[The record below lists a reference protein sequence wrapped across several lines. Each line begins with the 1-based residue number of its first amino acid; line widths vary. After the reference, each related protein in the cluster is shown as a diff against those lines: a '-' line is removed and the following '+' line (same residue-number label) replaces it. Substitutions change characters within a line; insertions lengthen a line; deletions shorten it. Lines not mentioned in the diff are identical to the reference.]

1 VSTPASSEFI
11 ALCRVQLRLL
21 ADGLGA
27 TLSIVYIT
35 KELDSGGESKLLPV
49 AIYPDT
55 DAARSETMQIAA
67 RSDLATPY
75 DLAAQTAAKSTAGA
89 SIRRSTQSQPQG
101 ANKLTTGE
109 LSSIFPYSD
118 RQLASERDRQ
128 AIALVPPK
136 SSERKGED
144 LGNSSR
150 HQLLLPLVSEG
161 AILGLLVTTR
171 ETQPWNVAEEAEI
184 QNIAQTIALAGILDR
199 RQNWLAR
206 ELKQQQQLQLQQ
218 QDLMHN
224 LLHQLRNPLTAIRTF
239 GKLLIKRLHL
249 EDRNRGVADSII
261 RESDRLQELLTHLES
276 AIDIP
281 VISSTGDR
289 LRPLP
294 AGLDAPATRSA
305 NLLLP
310 DAAFRIE
317 SCQLVDV
324 LDPLVNSAEAIA
336 QERNLSFYTH
346 IPRDLPLVQAHPAAL
361 REVLSNL
368 IDNALK
374 YTPAG
379 GEVDIDVE
387 LVNTSV
393 IGVGAAVSNDRTS
406 DDKPRLAPPQRE
418 RQAHLQ
424 ICIRDTGV
432 GIPPQDLERLFTRH
446 YRGVQAQGSIAGTGL
461 GLAIAKELVTH
472 MHGKLDV
479 TSPPPGSDRG
489 TEFMLWLQLVDDE
502 K

>member
-27 TLSIVYIT
+27 TLSIVYVT

-49 AIYPDT
+49 AIYPET
-55 DAARSETMQIAA
+55 EATRSETMQIAA
-67 RSDLATPY
+67 RSDLAT
-75 DLAAQTAAKSTAGA
+75 ANEMTAQRAGTSLVTE
-89 SIRRSTQSQPQG
+89 SIPRTPQSQPQG
-101 ANKLTTGE
+101 LNNSGTAARSS
-109 LSSIFPYSD
+109 LSPYPD
-118 RQLASERDRQ
+118 RQLTSDRDCQ

-136 SSERKGED
+136 PAERSAED
-144 LGNSSR
+144 ASASNR

-239 GKLLIKRLHL
+239 GKLLIKRLNL
-249 EDRNRGVADSII
+249 EDRNRNVADSII

-281 VISSTGDR
+281 VIRSANDR
-289 LRPLP
+289 LQPLP
-294 AGLDAPATRSA
+294 AGRDEPATRSA

-317 SCQLVDV
+317 SCQLGDV
-324 LDPLVNSAEAIA
+324 LDPLVDSAEAIA
-336 QERNLSFYTH
+336 QERNLRFYTH

-379 GEVDIDVE
+379 GEVDVDVE
-387 LVNTSV
+387 LVNTSL
-393 IGVGAAVSNDRTS
+393 IEVGAAVGNDRTS
-406 DDKPRLAPPQRE
+406 DNKPRLAQPQLE
-418 RQAHLQ
+418 RPAHLQ

-489 TEFMLWLQLVDDE
+489 TEFMLWLQLVEDE
-502 K
+502 G

>member
-1 VSTPASSEFI
+1 VSTLASSEFI

-27 TLSIVYIT
+27 TLSVVYIT

-49 AIYPDT
+49 AIYPET
-55 DAARSETMQIAA
+55 EAVWSETMQIAA
-67 RSDLATPY
+67 RTDLADPY
-75 DLAAQTAAKSTAGA
+75 DIAAQTKVNSPTDAPVP
-89 SIRRSTQSQPQG
+89 RSVQSQSQG
-101 ANKLTTGE
+101 AQSIATEE
-109 LSSIFPYSD
+109 LSSRSQYPD
-118 RQLASERDRQ
+118 RDRQ
-128 AIALVPPK
+128 AIALVPPQPADLHP
-136 SSERKGED
+136 ED
-144 LGNSSR
+144 VGGSSR
-150 HQLLLPLVSEG
+150 HQILLPLVSEG

-171 ETQPWNVAEEAEI
+171 ATQHWNVAEEAEI
-184 QNIAQTIALAGILDR
+184 QNIAQTIALAGSLDR
-199 RQNWLAR
+199 RQHWLAR
-206 ELKQQQQLQLQQ
+206 ELKQQQKLQLQQ

-239 GKLLIKRLHL
+239 GKLLIKRLNL
-249 EDRNRGVADSII
+249 EDNNRSVANSIV

-281 VISSTGDR
+281 VISSTADR
-289 LRPLP
+289 LQPLP
-294 AGLDAPATRSA
+294 AGRDEPETRNA

-310 DAAFRIE
+310 DASLRIE
-317 SCQLVDV
+317 SCQIVDV

-374 YTPAG
+374 YTPSG
-379 GEVDIDVE
+379 GEVDLDVE
-387 LVNTSV
+387 LVNTSFIKEQSV
-393 IGVGAAVSNDRTS
+393 PLDPDLADNRSPSKPSNLDRQS
-406 DDKPRLAPPQRE
+406 SY
-418 RQAHLQ
+418 LQ

-461 GLAIAKELVTH
+461 GLAIAKELVLH

-489 TEFMLWLQLVDDE
+489 TEFMLWLQLVNDE
-502 K
+502 KI

>member
-49 AIYPDT
+49 AIYPET
-55 DAARSETMQIAA
+55 DAARSETLQIAA
-67 RSDLATPY
+67 HSDLTTP
-75 DLAAQTAAKSTAGA
+75 DEIAAQTGGKSTVTE
-89 SIRRSTQSQPQG
+89 SIPRFAQNQPQG
-101 ANKLTTGE
+101 LNSSVTAE
-109 LSSIFPYSD
+109 LSSLFPYPD
-118 RQLASERDRQ
+118 RQLASEGDRQ
-128 AIALVPPK
+128 AIALV
-136 SSERKGED
+136 SSKPAERNAED
-144 LGNSSR
+144 VSASNR
-150 HQLLLPLVSEG
+150 HQILLPLVSDG
-161 AILGLLVTTR
+161 TILGLLMTTR

-249 EDRNRGVADSII
+249 EDNNRGVANSIV

-281 VISSTGDR
+281 VISSTADR
-289 LRPLP
+289 LKPLP
-294 AGLDAPATRSA
+294 AGRDEPVAQSA

-317 SCQLVDV
+317 FCQLADV

-374 YTPAG
+374 YTPSG
-379 GEVDIDVE
+379 GEVDLDVE
-387 LVNTSV
+387 LVNTSLV
-393 IGVGAAVSNDRTS
+393 GVGAVLGGNERSDRHQS
-406 DDKPRLAPPQRE
+406 AILPNLE

-432 GIPPQDLERLFTRH
+432 GIPSQDLERLFTRH

-479 TSPPPGSDRG
+479 TSPPPGSDCG
-489 TEFMLWLQLVDDE
+489 TEFMLWLQLVEDE
-502 K
+502 N

>member
-49 AIYPDT
+49 AIYPET
-55 DAARSETMQIAA
+55 EATRSETLQIAA
-67 RSDLATPY
+67 RSDLPIPDEMT
-75 DLAAQTAAKSTAGA
+75 AQTGEKSTVTE
-89 SIRRSTQSQPQG
+89 SIPRSAQNQPQG
-101 ANKLTTGE
+101 LNSSVTAE
-109 LSSIFPYSD
+109 LASLFPYPD
-118 RQLASERDRQ
+118 RQLASDRDRQ
-128 AIALVPPK
+128 ITTLVPPK
-136 SSERKGED
+136 PAERSTED
-144 LGNSSR
+144 VSASNR
-150 HQLLLPLVSEG
+150 HQILLPLVSEG
-161 AILGLLVTTR
+161 TILGLLVTTR

-249 EDRNRGVADSII
+249 EDRNHGVANSIV

-281 VISSTGDR
+281 AISSREDR
-289 LRPLP
+289 FKPLP
-294 AGLDAPATRSA
+294 AGCDEPVARSA

-317 SCQLVDV
+317 SCQLTDV
-324 LDPLVNSAEAIA
+324 LDPLIDSAEAIS
-336 QERNLSFYTH
+336 QERNLIFYTH
-346 IPRDLPLVQAHPAAL
+346 IPRNLPLVQAHPAAL

-374 YTPAG
+374 YTPSG
-379 GEVDIDVE
+379 GEIDLDIE
-387 LVNTSV
+387 LVNTSLV
-393 IGVGAAVSNDRTS
+393 GVSSVLGGNERSDRNQS
-406 DDKPRLAPPQRE
+406 AILPNLEP
-418 RQAHLQ
+418 QAHLQ

-479 TSPPPGSDRG
+479 ASPPPGSDRG
-489 TEFMLWLQLVDDE
+489 TEFMLWLQLVEDE